1 MSKRGENVVL
11 FLIFLLLAII
21 AGNRLLIV
29 LNRDCHCYN
38 ITTMERSCVN
48 CDLRMKEYKKISDKQ
63 LKYHL
68 SRFEFM
74 KKYGLIDTMIIDTI
88 H

>member
-1 MSKRGENVVL
+1 MSKKGENAVL

-29 LNRDCHCYN
+29 LNRDCYCYN
-38 ITTMERSCVN
+38 ITTMERPCVK
-48 CDLRMKEYKKISDKQ
+48 CDLRLKEYKGVSDKQ

-74 KKYGLIDTMIIDTI
+74 KKYGLMDTVIIDTVQ
-88 H
+88 

>member
-1 MSKRGENVVL
+1 MNKFHLLGIGIGLCLGSFLACMSVL
-11 FLIFLLLAII
+11 FFEERSEYDI
-21 AGNRLLIV
+21 R
-29 LNRDCHCYN
+29 
-38 ITTMERSCVN
+38 TMERSCVN
-48 CDLRMKEYKKISDKQ
+48 CDLRMKEYKKVSEKR
-63 LKYHL
+63 LEYYL